1 MYVLYVF
8 LLFFFFNFL
17 AMFLSYLERNVF
29 LKLNIS

>member
-8 LLFFFFNFL
+8 FSFNFL